1 MQHEIAR
8 DLIDAHRNME
18 RVLTLIQLQ
27 VDSLKAGADPEGFK
41 LLSNAIGYM
50 RNYPGVIH
58 HPTEELIFSRL
69 VANAPETRILCIK
82 LHDQHEAFREQET
95 LLLRRI
101 RHAQSGDL
109 EAWRD
114 IRRIGTSYCAEHANH
129 IRAEEVD
136 MFPQA
141 IKWLNAYDWD
151 QIGEGARLIIDPT
164 LERNDLKQYD
174 NLYDY
179 LMNAGRNLDLH

>member
-27 VDSLKAGADPEGFK
+27 VDSLKPGADAEGF
-41 LLSNAIGYM
+41 LLLGNAIGYM

-58 HPTEELIFSRL
+58 HPTEELIFGRLISR
-69 VANAPETRILCIK
+69 APETRNLCVR
-82 LHDQHEAFREQET
+82 LHDQHEVFRDQEA

-101 RHAQSGDL
+101 RNAQGGDL
-109 EAWRD
+109 AACGD
-114 IRRIGTSYCAEHANH
+114 IKRVGTAYCAEHANH
-129 IRAEEVD
+129 IRLEELD

-141 IKWLNAYDWD
+141 IKWLDAYDWV
-151 QIGEGARLIIDPT
+151 QVGHAARAVIDPA
-164 LERNDLKQYD
+164 LGREDLKQYD
-174 NLYDY
+174 NLFDF
-179 LMNAGRNLDLH
+179 LMNSGRNFENH

>member
-27 VDSLKAGADPEGFK
+27 VDSLKPGADAEGFM
-41 LLSNAIGYM
+41 LLGNAVGYM

-58 HPTEELIFSRL
+58 HPTEELIFGRL
-69 VANAPETRILCIK
+69 IARAPETRILCVR
-82 LHDQHEAFREQET
+82 LHEQHEVFREQEA

-101 RHAQSGDL
+101 RNAQGGEL
-109 EAWRD
+109 AACAD
-114 IRRIGTSYCAEHANH
+114 IKRVGTAYCAEHSNH
-129 IRAEEVD
+129 IRLEELD

-141 IKWLNAYDWD
+141 IKWLNAFDWD
-151 QIGEGARLIIDPT
+151 QIGESARAGVDPA

-179 LMNAGRNLDLH
+179 LMNAGRNFDLH

>member
-27 VDSLKAGADPEGFK
+27 VDSLKAGADPEGFM

-58 HPTEELIFSRL
+58 HPTEELIFGRL
-69 VANAPETRILCIK
+69 VANAPETRILCTR
-82 LHDQHEAFREQET
+82 LHDQHEVFREQET
-95 LLLRRI
+95 MLLRRI
-101 RHAQSGDL
+101 RHAQGGDL
-109 EAWRD
+109 EACRD
-114 IRRIGTSYCAEHANH
+114 IKRVGSSYCAEHANH
-129 IRAEEVD
+129 IRAEELD

-151 QIGEGARLIIDPT
+151 QIGAGARAIIDPA

>member
-1 MQHEIAR
+1 
-8 DLIDAHRNME
+8 ME

-27 VDSLKAGADPEGFK
+27 VDSLKPGADAEGFQ
-41 LLSNAIGYM
+41 LLGNAVGYM

-58 HPTEELIFSRL
+58 HPTEELIFGKL
-69 VANAPETRILCIK
+69 VVHAPETRLICVR
-82 LHDQHEAFREQET
+82 LHDQHETFREQEDV
-95 LLLRRI
+95 LLRRI
-101 RHAQSGDL
+101 RSAQAGDL
-109 EAWRD
+109 DACRD
-114 IRRIGTSYCAEHANH
+114 IRRIGTAYCAEHANH
-129 IRAEEVD
+129 IRLEELD

-151 QIGEGARLIIDPT
+151 QIGESARAVIDPA

-179 LMNAGRNLDLH
+179 LMNAGRHLDLH